1 LISKELKLVR
11 EKALTDRQLHDLKN
25 QLMGQLAM
33 SEESNMGFML
43 MMAKSTLDTGRVDS
57 LPEIF
62 TEINAVTSQQ
72 LQDIANE
79 MFDENQWSSLTFMPE
94 ENQ

>member
-1 LISKELKLVR
+1 
-11 EKALTDRQLHDLKN
+11 
-25 QLMGQLAM
+25 MGQLAM